1 MSTDG
6 IADAI
11 QAFQADMNIP
21 ESDSAPVEEQS
32 VEEVAPEAD
41 VGEDLV
47 EENVTGDAEEVAL
60 EEETE
65 EVSDVEE
72 ETEPELPSVE
82 YVKADGKK
90 VKIDYEDRDHIK
102 RVYQKYAAQTR
113 YQSERD
119 SYKSQLDEL
128 SAQHSKQSEMVNLL
142 NENIEDPAE
151 MYRLFT
157 GGKDIKEQF
166 REWQKEEDNFALLT
180 KSEQKAYLD
189 SKRIAKQQKELDKRE
204 AAMNRK
210 VQESSELED
219 RAKLEQQQALVTNSF
234 EQHRFNEVTDVDE
247 AHKLDKRLW
256 NDIKSRLSEYD
267 SINKEIID
275 REMKD
280 AAEELRSLLG
290 RRARVE
296 EKKVVKAK
304 KKVAKKAAAKAVAG
318 APKEEE
324 PGFVGG
330 LAEMMGFKL

>member
-11 QAFQADMNIP
+11 AEFQADMNIS
-21 ESDSAPVEEQS
+21 ESDSAPAIEQPA
-32 VEEVAPEAD
+32 ETEAPEAD
-41 VGEDLV
+41 VGEEVV
-47 EENVTGDAEEVAL
+47 EAQATGDAEEVSL

-65 EVSDVEE
+65 EVSANEE
-72 ETEPELPSVE
+72 EAAPALPSVE
-82 YVKADGKK
+82 YVTADGKK
-90 VKIDYEDRDHIK
+90 VKIDYDDRDHIK

-119 SYKSQLDEL
+119 NYKSQLEEL
-128 SAQHSKQSEMVNLL
+128 SAQHSKQQEMINLL

-166 REWQKEEDNFALLT
+166 REWQKEEDQFALLS

-189 SKRIAKQQKELDKRE
+189 AKQLASKQKELDKRE

-210 VQESSELED
+210 VQESAELED
-219 RAKLEQQQALVTNSF
+219 KAKLEQQQALVTSSF
-234 EQHRFNEVTDVDE
+234 ESHRFNEITDPDE
-247 AHKLDKRLW
+247 AYKLDKRLW

-280 AAEELRSLLG
+280 AADELRSLLS
-290 RRARVE
+290 RRSRVE
-296 EKKVVKAK
+296 EKKEVKAK
-304 KKVAKKAAAKAVAG
+304 KKVAKKAAAKAAVES
-318 APKEEE
+318 PKEE

-330 LAEMMGFKL
+330 LADLMGFKF